1 MEASEKEVRVR
12 VVSEEREWDARSGMQ
27 GMPLSSR
34 SESFAAVSLRL
45 DATLL
50 VSLRDVEGESRSE
63 QEDAS
68 SRELG
73 SGHEERR
80 QRRRAPR
87 GSEGGEIERLD
98 LGRRDRAKEG

>member
-1 MEASEKEVRVR
+1 MGR
-12 VVSEEREWDARSGMQ
+12 EERDARDAT
-27 GMPLSSR
+27 L
-34 SESFAAVSLRL
+34 ESQRVFRCSLA
-45 DATLL
+45 ATLL

>member
-45 DATLL
+45 FLFRFAMF
-50 VSLRDVEGESRSE
+50 EGESRSE

>member
-12 VVSEEREWDARSGMQ
+12 VVSEEREWGREERDARDAT
-27 GMPLSSR
+27 L
-34 SESFAAVSLRL
+34 ESQRVFCCSLA
-45 DATLL
+45 ATLL